1 MSPRYNERTTAT
13 ELTETFSSQIRGK
26 VVLTTGPSPKSI
38 GAVFVQTIAA
48 AKPALL
54 ILAGRNTSKLQQ
66 TADAVKAVNP
76 VVAVRL
82 LSLDLGSLAAVQKA
96 AEEVNGWNDVPHI
109 DVLVNNAGIMGT
121 KFALSPD
128 GFESQFATN
137 HLGHFLF
144 TNLVIGK
151 ILKASEPRVVNV
163 SSDGHR
169 LGPIRWGD
177 YNFKEG
183 KTYNKWSAYG
193 QSKTA
198 NILMA
203 VSLAEKLGSKGLL
216 AYSLHPGVIFG
227 TSLSLGVDNA
237 QAAFGELDALDKALG
252 NVEGWED
259 FKKKTDQEGAATT
272 VYAAFEPELRDSNGA
287 YLQDCHVADPWTET
301 VKPWATDKTEAER
314 LWKLSEKLVGQ
325 DATKMPKQDTDDTPH
340 FASIPWVST
349 LLSDPTF
356 KTIPISYR
364 TPSRKIPREDRLFS
378 TTLNSPGTIAHHLA
392 QYRPPQ
398 PNANSASQT
407 QAQAE
412 AEKQIHVLDERHIR
426 IPTSEVRIFVTLGSE
441 MDGYADV
448 LHGGMVSTL
457 LDEVMGLILV
467 LSLAG
472 TGQEDGKSQT
482 GEMKAPVTAY
492 LNTRF
497 RAPVGT
503 PGTYVVC
510 GRVER
515 VVGGRKWVI
524 KGDIR
529 DGEGR
534 ALADA
539 ECLYVSPRGR
549 GGKI

>member
-1 MSPRYNERTTAT
+1 MPPRYNERTTAS
-13 ELTETFSSQIRGK
+13 ELTETFSSQIKDK

-38 GAVFVQTIAA
+38 GAIFAQTIAA

-66 TADAVKAVNP
+66 TADAIKAVNP
-76 VVAVRL
+76 DVSVRL
-82 LSLDLGSLAAVQKA
+82 LSLDLGSLAAVRQA
-96 AEEVNGWNDVPHI
+96 AEEVNSWNDVPHI

-144 TNLVIGK
+144 TNLIIGR

-216 AYSLHPGVIFG
+216 AYSLHPGVIFN
-227 TSLSLGVDNA
+227 TSLSLGVENA
-237 QAAFGELDALDKALG
+237 QAAYGELDALDKALG

-272 VYAAFEPELRDSNGA
+272 VYAAFEPELKNSNGA
-287 YLQDCHVADPWTET
+287 YLQDCHIADPWTET

-314 LWKLSEKLVGQ
+314 LWKLSEKL
-325 DATKMPKQDTDDTPH
+325 PHDTPH

-349 LLSDPTF
+349 LLSDPDYT
-356 KTIPISYR
+356 TIPISYR
-364 TPSRKIPREDRLFS
+364 TASRKLPHEDRLFS
-378 TTLNSPGTIAHHLA
+378 TTLNSPNTIAHYLA
-392 QYRPPQ
+392 QYRPSQ
-398 PNANSASQT
+398 PDSNSSPPAPT
-407 QAQAE
+407 DT
-412 AEKQIHVLDERHIR
+412 HVLDERHIR
-426 IPTSEVRIFVTLGSE
+426 IPTSDLRIFVTLGSE
-441 MDGYADV
+441 LDGYADV

-467 LSLAG
+467 LSL
-472 TGQEDGKSQT
+472 TGEGDGNGKSQT
-482 GEMKAPVTAY
+482 GEKGAPVTAY
-492 LNTRF
+492 LKTRF
-497 RAPVGT
+497 LAPVKT

-510 GRVER
+510 GKVER
-515 VVGGRKWVI
+515 VIDGRKWVI
-524 KGDIR
+524 KGDIK
-529 DGEGR
+529 DAEGR
-534 ALADA
+534 VLADA
-539 ECLYVSPRGR
+539 ECLMLITRLRGR
-549 GGKI
+549 EAES

>member
-1 MSPRYNERTTAT
+1 MAPSLSRITTAT
-13 ELTETFSSQIRGK
+13 ELTETFSSQIK
-26 VVLTTGPSPKSI
+26 DKIVLTTGPSPKSI
-38 GAVFVQTIAA
+38 GAIFAQSIAA

-54 ILAGRNTSKLQQ
+54 ILAGRNTSKLEQ
-66 TADAVKAVNP
+66 TADVINSTNP
-76 VVAVRL
+76 GVCVRL
-82 LSLDLGSLAAVQKA
+82 LSIDLGSLAAVREA
-96 AEEVNGWNDVPHI
+96 AEEVNSWNDVPHI

-121 KFALSPD
+121 KFALTAD

-144 TNLVIGK
+144 TNLIMGK

-169 LGPIRWGD
+169 LGPIQWGD

-216 AYSLHPGVIFG
+216 AYSLHPGVIFS
-227 TSLSLGVDNA
+227 TSLSHGVDNA

-252 NVEGWED
+252 NVEGWEE

-272 VYAAFEPELRDSNGA
+272 VYAAFEPELK
-287 YLQDCHVADPWTET
+287 DCHVADPWTET

-325 DATKMPKQDTDDTPH
+325 DKATPRMPPTESDDTPH
-340 FASIPWVST
+340 FTSIPWVSS
-349 LLSDPTF
+349 LLRDTSF

-364 TPSRKIPREDRLFS
+364 TQSRKLPHEDRLFS
-378 TTLNSPGTIAHHLA
+378 TTLNTPGTIAHYLA
-392 QYRPPQ
+392 QYRPKPT
-398 PNANSASQT
+398 ANPVS
-407 QAQAE
+407 QAQK
-412 AEKQIHVLDERHIR
+412 EKKVLDERHIQ
-426 IPTSEVRIFVTLGSE
+426 IPTSEIRLFVTLGAE
-441 MDGYADV
+441 LDGYADV

-467 LSLAG
+467 LSL
-472 TGQEDGKSQT
+472 TGQEERGSQT
-482 GEMKAPVTAY
+482 IGETKAPVTAY

-497 RAPVGT
+497 LAPIGT
-503 PGTYVVC
+503 PGTYVVG

-515 VVGGRKWVI
+515 VVGGRKWEI

-534 ALADA
+534 VLADA
-539 ECLYVSPRGR
+539 ECLYVSPRSR
-549 GGKI
+549 ESKI